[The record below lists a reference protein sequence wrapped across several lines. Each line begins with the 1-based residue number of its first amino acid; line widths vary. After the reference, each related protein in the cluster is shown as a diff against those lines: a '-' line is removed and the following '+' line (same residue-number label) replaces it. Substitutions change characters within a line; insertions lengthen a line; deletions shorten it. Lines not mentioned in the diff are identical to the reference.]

1 MVRKK
6 ILLQKDEVSIM
17 ANKIKIISDRF
28 MEIIASKTKF
38 RRTVVIMIVLGF
50 MVISSGVVYLLLKD
64 VF

>member
-38 RRTVVIMIVLGF
+38 RRTVVFMIVLGLI
-50 MVISSGVVYLLLKD
+50 VISNGVVYLLLKD

>member
-1 MVRKK
+1 
-6 ILLQKDEVSIM
+6 M

-38 RRTVVIMIVLGF
+38 RRTVVFMIVLGLI
-50 MVISSGVVYLLLKD
+50 VISSGVVYLLLKD

>member
-1 MVRKK
+1 
-6 ILLQKDEVSIM
+6 M